1 MTLTGNA
8 PCRVLIVDDSAV
20 VRQMLTEILSSD
32 PAIDV
37 VGTAAD
43 PLLAREKIKRL
54 APDVITLDVEMPRMD
69 GLAFLENLMRLHP
82 LPVVMIS
89 SLTERGAEHCAVTV
103 PWPSVGVAVVEA
115 AVPKSTLV
123 AAAAVM
129 VQALVTT
136 RVTLKVV
143 VSAASTGLDI
153 SSPAMAQASGDRTGD
168 RMDNLPDP
176 KVC

>member
-1 MTLTGNA
+1 M
-8 PCRVLIVDDSAV
+8 
-20 VRQMLTEILSSD
+20 
-32 PAIDV
+32 
-37 VGTAAD
+37 
-43 PLLAREKIKRL
+43 
-54 APDVITLDVEMPRMD
+54 
-69 GLAFLENLMRLHP
+69 
-82 LPVVMIS
+82 
-89 SLTERGAEHCAVTV
+89 
-103 PWPSVGVAVVEA
+103 PWPRVGVAVVEA

-143 VSAASTGLDI
+143 VSAASAGPA
-153 SSPAMAQASGDRTGD
+153 SNSPVRTQASGERNVD